1 MAARNKVLAMRKEKA
16 DKRKF
21 DEKIDSYKALVDGGM
36 AGSFSFKLTNYLQ
49 QHLFEKKIY
58 PTKADRERF
67 DNPKGAQEEL
77 AKAGQ

>member
-1 MAARNKVLAMRKEKA
+1 
-16 DKRKF
+16 
-21 DEKIDSYKALVDGGM
+21 M